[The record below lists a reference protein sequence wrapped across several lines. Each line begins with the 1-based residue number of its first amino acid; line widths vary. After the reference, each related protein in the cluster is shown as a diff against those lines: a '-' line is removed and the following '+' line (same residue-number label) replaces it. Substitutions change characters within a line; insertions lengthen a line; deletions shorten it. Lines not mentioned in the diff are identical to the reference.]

1 MRKYFLK
8 VLSFAFAFFVLVL
21 PTLSLAREPGEITDW
36 YIKDFQSTIIVNKDS
51 SLLIE
56 EKITADCGNL
66 PDKHGIFRILPLQVQ
81 AGEEKIKTPVELI
94 GITDFEGNRLPY
106 STAIDRINNTVTWK
120 IGDPNKTVTGE
131 NYYRITYVVKN
142 AIRFENSGFDEFYW
156 NLVGNFWDI
165 DIDKF
170 SVDINFPE
178 EVSQDNTQI
187 DYYTGLFG
195 STGKE
200 GASYQWK
207 SANILGFLS
216 EQGLKAREG
225 ITVSI
230 TFPKNIFTPYQP
242 GFFELYG
249 NYLWFFVPVISFIFC
264 FYLWF
269 KHGKDP
275 KINKAITPE
284 FEIPEN
290 LTPLE
295 MGPLIKNGD
304 IIDSFISAAI
314 VDLAVK
320 KYIIIEQIDRAWY
333 SGGKDFKL
341 TKIRPEEEFLALNFP
356 ERVLVEKIFGEKKEV
371 FLSLLKTKFYKEL
384 PAIQRTTVDN
394 LALKDL
400 ISTKGRTLR
409 TIFFVSA
416 AVLLFAALLLAI
428 FFLSIPAGASLGLSA
443 IIFISFGIVMPKRTP
458 KGAELNW
465 RIKGFEMYM
474 RKAEIYRQRFN
485 EKENIFEKFLPY
497 AMVFG
502 ITKLWIKKM
511 EEIYGK
517 EYFQS
522 YHAVWF
528 AGAAAGSFNADS
540 FASQMNSLSSGI
552 SSSVGTSSGAGGSGG
567 SGGGGGGGG
576 GGGW

>member
-1 MRKYFLK
+1 MQKHLLK
-8 VLSFAFAFFVLVL
+8 VLFFASAFFALVL
-21 PTLSLAREPGEITDW
+21 PIVSLAREPGEITDW

-51 SLLIE
+51 SLLVE

-66 PDKHGIFRILPLQVQ
+66 PDKHGIFRILPLQIQ
-81 AGEEKIKTPVELI
+81 AGEKKIKTPIELI

-106 STAIDRINNTVTWK
+106 STIKDRLNNIVTWK
-120 IGDPNKTVTGE
+120 IGDPDKTVTGE

-249 NYLWFFVPVISFIFC
+249 NYLWFFIPVISFIFC

-371 FLSLLKTKFYKEL
+371 FLSLLKTKFYK
-384 PAIQRTTVDN
+384 
-394 LALKDL
+394 
-400 ISTKGRTLR
+400 
-409 TIFFVSA
+409 
-416 AVLLFAALLLAI
+416 
-428 FFLSIPAGASLGLSA
+428 
-443 IIFISFGIVMPKRTP
+443 
-458 KGAELNW
+458 
-465 RIKGFEMYM
+465 
-474 RKAEIYRQRFN
+474 
-485 EKENIFEKFLPY
+485 
-497 AMVFG
+497 
-502 ITKLWIKKM
+502 
-511 EEIYGK
+511 
-517 EYFQS
+517 
-522 YHAVWF
+522 
-528 AGAAAGSFNADS
+528 
-540 FASQMNSLSSGI
+540 
-552 SSSVGTSSGAGGSGG
+552 
-567 SGGGGGGGG
+567 
-576 GGGW
+576 

>member
-1 MRKYFLK
+1 M
-8 VLSFAFAFFVLVL
+8 
-21 PTLSLAREPGEITDW
+21 
-36 YIKDFQSTIIVNKDS
+36 
-51 SLLIE
+51 
-56 EKITADCGNL
+56 
-66 PDKHGIFRILPLQVQ
+66 
-81 AGEEKIKTPVELI
+81 
-94 GITDFEGNRLPY
+94 
-106 STAIDRINNTVTWK
+106 
-120 IGDPNKTVTGE
+120 
-131 NYYRITYVVKN
+131 
-142 AIRFENSGFDEFYW
+142 
-156 NLVGNFWDI
+156 
-165 DIDKF
+165 
-170 SVDINFPE
+170 
-178 EVSQDNTQI
+178 
-187 DYYTGLFG
+187 
-195 STGKE
+195 
-200 GASYQWK
+200 
-207 SANILGFLS
+207 
-216 EQGLKAREG
+216 
-225 ITVSI
+225 
-230 TFPKNIFTPYQP
+230 
-242 GFFELYG
+242 
-249 NYLWFFVPVISFIFC
+249 
-264 FYLWF
+264 
-269 KHGKDP
+269 
-275 KINKAITPE
+275 
-284 FEIPEN
+284 
-290 LTPLE
+290 
-295 MGPLIKNGD
+295 
-304 IIDSFISAAI
+304 
-314 VDLAVK
+314 
-320 KYIIIEQIDRAWY
+320 
-333 SGGKDFKL
+333 
-341 TKIRPEEEFLALNFP
+341 ALNFP
-356 ERVLVEKIFGEKKEV
+356 ERVLVEKIFGEKKEI

-409 TIFFVSA
+409 TIFSVSA

-528 AGAAAGSFNADS
+528 AGAAAGSFNADG